1 MDPRI
6 TPLNDELFF
15 IERGW
20 LNGNH
25 LVFTGKPRTLIDT
38 GYIRDVA
45 ETESLIAQCGLPI
58 EQVELIVNTHT
69 HCDHIGGNAEFQRRS
84 GCKVALHLV
93 DRYFI
98 DQRNDWAT
106 WWGYYQ
112 QDAEFFPTD
121 YSLTDGEVLT
131 LGDMNWLVLH
141 TPGHAMGQIA
151 LHCLDTGWLVSGDS
165 LWGGDF
171 GVLTTRIEG
180 LDAPFRLRES
190 LERLSRLKVQK
201 ILPGHGPIIN
211 DAPAA
216 IQACLDRVD
225 AFLQDP
231 RRMAWDQVRKIM
243 LYVLLMRGPQHRE
256 GLWQMLI
263 TSPWFPETVDMYFG
277 GKMEATFQQSLDYL
291 MERGLLKL
299 DSEERLY
306 CTLPD

>member
-6 TPLNDELFF
+6 TQLSDELFF

-20 LNGNH
+20 LNANH

-45 ETESLIAQCGLPI
+45 ETESLIAQCGLSI
-58 EQVELIVNTHT
+58 EDVELIVNTHT

-112 QDAEFFPTD
+112 QEAEFFPTD

-131 LGDMNWLVLH
+131 LGEMNWLVLH

-151 LHCLDTGWLVSGDS
+151 LHCLDTGWLVSADT
-165 LWGGDF
+165 LWDGDF
-171 GVLTTRIEG
+171 GVLTPRIEG

-201 ILPGHGPIIN
+201 ILPGHGPIID

-216 IQACLDRVD
+216 IRGLPGQGGGLH
-225 AFLQDP
+225 
-231 RRMAWDQVRKIM
+231 
-243 LYVLLMRGPQHRE
+243 RGPQAH
-256 GLWQMLI
+256 GLGPGAQDNALRAAHARTPAPRGVVADAHHLALVPRDGGHVFWRKDE
-263 TSPWFPETVDMYFG
+263 SHFPGV
-277 GKMEATFQQSLDYL
+277 
-291 MERGLLKL
+291 
-299 DSEERLY
+299 
-306 CTLPD
+306 P

>member
-6 TPLNDELFF
+6 TPLNDDMFF
-15 IERGW
+15 IQRGW

-25 LVFTGKPRTLIDT
+25 LVFTGTPRTLIDT

-45 ETESLIAQCGLPI
+45 ETESLIAQCGLAI
-58 EQVELIVNTHT
+58 EEVELIVNTHT

-84 GCKVALHLV
+84 GCQVALHLV

-98 DQRNDWAT
+98 DQRNAWAT
-106 WWGYYQ
+106 WWSYYQ
-112 QDAEFFPTD
+112 QEAEFFPTD
-121 YSLTDGEVLT
+121 YSLTDGEILN

-171 GVLTTRIEG
+171 GVLTPRIEG

-190 LERLSRLKVQK
+190 LERLSRLKVKK
-201 ILPGHGPIIN
+201 ILPGHGPIIE

-216 IQACLDRVD
+216 IEACLARLES
-225 AFLQDP
+225 FIMDP
-231 RRMAWDQVRKIM
+231 RRMAKDQVRKIM
-243 LYVLLMRGPQHRE
+243 LYTLLMRGPLPRRE
-256 GLWQMLI
+256 LWQKLSA
-263 TSPWFPETVDMYFG
+263 SPWFPETVDMFLG
-277 GKMEATFQQSLDYL
+277 GKMEPVFDETLDYL
-291 MERGLLKL
+291 MERDLLKL
-299 DSEERLY
+299 DSEERLL
-306 CTLPD
+306 CTLPA